1 MNLRPPGPQPGAL
14 PDCATPRGF
23 KQAGDG
29 NRTRPRSL
37 EGFCATT
44 TLRPQAVVGDRI
56 DRWRPGRESASAV
69 DGARTG
75 CLNGRTG
82 PDDIVGV
89 VSGGGARLFSM
100 PLGPLGVTGLLA
112 ALDWGAWEWAA
123 ANNHSTV
130 GLIAGLLMAPIAV
143 AFAWSLI
150 RVLIALAVAP
160 VARPCGALARRRR
173 G

>member
-1 MNLRPPGPQPGAL
+1 MGLAQP
-14 PDCATPRGF
+14 
-23 KQAGDG
+23 
-29 NRTRPRSL
+29 
-37 EGFCATT
+37 
-44 TLRPQAVVGDRI
+44 
-56 DRWRPGRESASAV
+56 
-69 DGARTG
+69 AR
-75 CLNGRTG
+75 
-82 PDDIVGV
+82 V

-150 RVLIALAVAP
+150 RVLIALARIALQSAAAETRLASAP
-160 VARPCGALARRRR
+160 AEQAAQERPFDIAAQDERLAA
-173 G
+173 